1 MDKCSNKTYT
11 VKEESIV
18 TNFEVSI
25 KIEICDIFI
34 YLLGMRQDFM
44 IDNAIDYF
52 KQIFVPYSVNNLDDK
67 HNFTELLPETASEV
81 GEDINDI

>member
-1 MDKCSNKTYT
+1 M
-11 VKEESIV
+11 KEESIV
-18 TNFEVSI
+18 TNFEISI
-25 KIEICDIFI
+25 KMEICDIFI

-52 KQIFVPYSVNNLDDK
+52 KQIFVPYTVNSIKYRN
-67 HNFTELLPETASEV
+67 NFTELLPETACEV